1 MPDRAADVHFSRSA
15 RQRRLRGRPEAQQKR
30 ELQVIL
36 KSMKIGK
43 RGQVKV
49 PRDIRLKALPKIG
62 IRKWR
67 GKCAGTFSRLGYSS
81 VDEFIEDIRGR

>member
-1 MPDRAADVHFSRSA
+1 
-15 RQRRLRGRPEAQQKR
+15 
-30 ELQVIL
+30 
-36 KSMKIGK
+36 MKIGK